1 MTSGPRMLVTL
12 AVMAATVIQVL
23 DTTIVNVALPHM
35 AGELS
40 ASTDQISWVLTSY
53 IVASSVVMP
62 MTGYLA
68 DRLGRRRYLLVS
80 IGGFIVSSA
89 LCGVSGSLAE
99 IVFFRLLQGLFGA
112 SLVPLS
118 QAIMVDSYPVH
129 ERGKALAIWGMGVMV
144 APILGP
150 TLGGWL
156 TEAASWRWNFY
167 INIPVGA
174 LSLFLAAR
182 NVPDTPV
189 QERAMDWW
197 GLVFLALFIGGLQ
210 YVLDRGQQE
219 DWLSSTSIRAAL
231 VALVCGLA
239 MFIAHSLASR
249 RETLFDLAL
258 FADRNFA
265 AATIVGGAMG
275 LSLYGGMLLQPVL
288 FENLL
293 QYPTLDTGLAMMPR
307 GIGSLVSMLIVGR
320 LVGRVGA
327 KPLIWFGIAAGV
339 VGAWMMTRMN
349 LDAGW
354 GVMVVPLLLQG
365 IGVGFVFV
373 PLSAIAF
380 ATLPQRLATEAAG
393 VYSLVRSIG
402 ASIGISIIS
411 VSLARSAQVNWEIL
425 RGFIDPYR
433 FQVQQFLHPLGVP
446 AAGAGLAVLA
456 REVEEQAAMLGL
468 LHAFWIIVASFFV
481 IIPLVMLLKPG
492 GASARTAIVVAE

>member
-1 MTSGPRMLVTL
+1 
-12 AVMAATVIQVL
+12 
-23 DTTIVNVALPHM
+23 
-35 AGELS
+35 
-40 ASTDQISWVLTSY
+40 
-53 IVASSVVMP
+53 
-62 MTGYLA
+62 
-68 DRLGRRRYLLVS
+68 
-80 IGGFIVSSA
+80 
-89 LCGVSGSLAE
+89 
-99 IVFFRLLQGLFGA
+99 
-112 SLVPLS
+112 
-118 QAIMVDSYPVH
+118 
-129 ERGKALAIWGMGVMV
+129 
-144 APILGP
+144 
-150 TLGGWL
+150 
-156 TEAASWRWNFY
+156 
-167 INIPVGA
+167 
-174 LSLFLAAR
+174 
-182 NVPDTPV
+182 
-189 QERAMDWW
+189 
-197 GLVFLALFIGGLQ
+197 
-210 YVLDRGQQE
+210 
-219 DWLSSTSIRAAL
+219 
-231 VALVCGLA
+231 
-239 MFIAHSLASR
+239 
-249 RETLFDLAL
+249 
-258 FADRNFA
+258 
-265 AATIVGGAMG
+265 
-275 LSLYGGMLLQPVL
+275 MLLQPVL

-481 IIPLVMLLKPG
+481 MIPLVMLLKPG
-492 GASARTAIVVAE
+492 RASARTAIVVAE